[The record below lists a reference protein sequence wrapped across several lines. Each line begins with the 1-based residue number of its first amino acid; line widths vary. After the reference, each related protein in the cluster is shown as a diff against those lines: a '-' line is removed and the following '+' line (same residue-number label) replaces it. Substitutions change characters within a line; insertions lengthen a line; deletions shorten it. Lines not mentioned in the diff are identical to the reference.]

1 MVDKVFLLNV
11 SLLALLTVHVCVGS
25 VSLLTFGWGGGGL
38 LVFTLGSEPVC
49 NVFPEGV
56 GKLGEAKH

>member
-1 MVDKVFLLNV
+1 MCVWAVCPFLL
-11 SLLALLTVHVCVGS
+11 LVG
-25 VSLLTFGWGGGGL
+25 GGGGL